1 MRPIKSFKSLR
12 STVTAVLTL
21 LILFGC
27 GAMTVLRNAK
37 ALLAFE
43 GETVTEKIRLER
55 QAIETAFDTGF
66 YRFDNF
72 ISVYA
77 GVQNILGADVF
88 EDAMY
93 TYMIRDNHNGLH
105 FYTPAEDAAP
115 YAGAV
120 NKLNERLSAA
130 GIPLL
135 YLQAPNKYI
144 EGYTEFPLGMDS
156 AATANADAMLR
167 LLQEG
172 GTNALSFRQ
181 VLASQA
187 FDPALMF
194 YRTDHHWTTQAA
206 FSAYDYTV
214 SYLNETYAFG
224 LDTGKTA
231 PEAWEALSFE
241 NYFLGSQGR
250 RVSATLCGLD
260 DYTCLLPRF
269 STSYDIYN
277 PYESEDTPQWQG
289 TFRETII
296 RDQLLLSDDVAQ
308 NRYASYFQYDF
319 GHLRIENLEM
329 DNDLTV
335 AIVKDSFALP
345 FTAFLSTCFQTTH
358 MMDLRGF
365 TGNLTETLLQIRP
378 DLVIILYGNASF
390 SPEMYRFDTML
401 ESGQAV
407 Q

>member
-1 MRPIKSFKSLR
+1 MKLIKSAKSLR

-21 LILFGC
+21 FILFGF
-27 GAMTVLRNAK
+27 GVMTVVSNAK
-37 ALLAFE
+37 SLIAFE
-43 GETVTEKIRLER
+43 GDTLSDKISLEK
-55 QAIETAFDTGF
+55 QAVETAFDTGF
-66 YRFDNF
+66 YRFDSF
-72 ISVYA
+72 ISLYA
-77 GVQNILGADVF
+77 GVQNLLGADVF

-105 FYTPAEDAAP
+105 FYTPPADASP

-120 NKLNERLSAA
+120 NRLNERLKAE

-167 LLQEG
+167 LLEEG
-172 GTNALSFRQ
+172 GTSAVSFRR
-181 VLASQA
+181 VLADTA
-187 FDPALMF
+187 FDPSLMF

-206 FSAYDYTV
+206 FSAYGYAV
-214 SYLNETYAFG
+214 SYINEAYGFG
-224 LDTGKTA
+224 LDAAKTEA
-231 PEAWEALSFE
+231 DAWEALSFDD
-241 NYFLGSQGR
+241 YFLGSQGR
-250 RVSATLCGLD
+250 RVSAALCGLD

-269 STSYDIYN
+269 QTSYEIFNMYASE
-277 PYESEDTPQWQG
+277 ESPQWKG

-296 RDQLLLSDDVAQ
+296 RDQLLLSDDVTE

-319 GHLRIENLEM
+319 GHLRIENQEVS
-329 DNDLTV
+329 NGLTV
-335 AIVKDSFALP
+335 AVVKDSFALP

-365 TGNLTETLLQIRP
+365 SGNLTDTLLEIQP

-390 SPEMYRFDTML
+390 SPEMYRFDTL
-401 ESGQAV
+401 LDAGKTV